1 MWQAKLVAYSKV
13 SLSLHCKEEQ
23 LVLFYSV
30 GYVACSQINLKEIYS
45 YSSNMLE
52 LHFLTEVMFTEL
64 ILI

>member
-1 MWQAKLVAYSKV
+1 MWQAKLAAYSKV

-30 GYVACSQINLKEIYS
+30 GYVASGQINLKEIHV
-45 YSSNMLE
+45 SSNMLA
-52 LHFLTEVMFTEL
+52 LHFLTEVMFTEF